1 VIPATLIR
9 DEGTMTTT
17 QMDPAVALADLQ
29 ASKPEKVTIVLL
41 SGDLDR
47 AMAAF
52 IIATGV
58 LLRRVRRRWE
68 CK

>member
-1 VIPATLIR
+1 
-9 DEGTMTTT
+9 MTTT

-29 ASKPEKVTIVLL
+29 ASKPDKVTIVLL

-52 IIATGV
+52 IIATGGQ
-58 LLRRVRRRWE
+58 RWE
-68 CK
+68 CKSRCSSPFGG